1 MSETTT
7 IQIPIKL
14 KKELTSLKDYNR
26 ETYADVI
33 EKLISIVKED
43 DEYNMELNEETL
55 KEIEEA
61 RNDIKKGKVYTTEQ
75 LKKELCL

>member
-33 EKLISIVKED
+33 EKLISIAKED
-43 DEYNMELNEETL
+43 EEANLDLSKETL
-55 KEIEEA
+55 
-61 RNDIKKGKVYTTEQ
+61 NDIAYVS
-75 LKKELCL
+75 LL